1 MSEQMKLVE
10 LELTPSSFENRK
22 ESAEKDD
29 PSAEKR
35 PKGNIFGNV
44 MHRSFELLV
53 LLYKSKMGRDEAI
66 TDEQIRE
73 IVDKAILESAA
84 DIEDRYKNRG
94 GYEAAY
100 KDFMDYLPEKL
111 REFID
116 DETVIGLLESAGV
129 PENIHPEYPFS
140 LVTDYK
146 AFCKDIDGNED
157 ILKRLSKMGDISDDT
172 RIWVHGISD
181 LVIEIPDDDRI
192 LILDYKS
199 DVKRSSE
206 STDEFESVLF
216 ARYRGQLALY
226 EYAMKKAFGDDKKI
240 GARLYHLY

>member
-53 LLYKSKMGRDEAI
+53 LLYKNRMGRDEAI

-73 IVDKAILESAA
+73 IVEKAILESAS
-84 DIEDRYKNRG
+84 DIEDRYKNSG

-100 KDFMDYLPEKL
+100 RDFMDYLTKKL
-111 REFID
+111 REFTD

-146 AFCKDIDGNED
+146 TFCKDIDGNED
-157 ILKRLSKMGDISDDT
+157 ILKKLGKMGEISDDT

-181 LVIEIPDDDRI
+181 LVIEIPDDRI

-206 STDEFESVLF
+206 STDEFVSVLF
-216 ARYRGQLALY
+216 TRYSGQLALY
-226 EYAMKKAFGDDKKI
+226 EYAMKKAFGDEKQVE
-240 GARLYHLY
+240 ARLYHLY